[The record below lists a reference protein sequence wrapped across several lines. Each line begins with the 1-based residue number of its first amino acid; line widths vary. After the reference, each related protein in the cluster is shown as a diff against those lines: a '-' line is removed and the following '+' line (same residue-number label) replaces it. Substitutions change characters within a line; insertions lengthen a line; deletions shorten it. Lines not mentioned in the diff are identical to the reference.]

1 MKPQIGEAPDT
12 DIDRL
17 QSRLGVL
24 PEPGPRPVLITISG
38 LPGTGKTHLA
48 RRIGERLPLALLE
61 SDALRKALFP
71 RPDYS
76 PAESARLFRAINR
89 LAAKL
94 LDGGISVLLDATN
107 LTENVRRRYY
117 RMALRHSVPLYLV
130 LVEAPPSLVQRR
142 LKERRNCPGC
152 YSDADWAVYQ
162 KMKSGMERIRRPH
175 YVVDTATD
183 TGPFIMQLVRDIT
196 K

>member
-1 MKPQIGEAPDT
+1 MKPQLREDPDT
-12 DIDRL
+12 DVDRL
-17 QSRLGVL
+17 QRRLGVL
-24 PEPGPRPVLITISG
+24 PEPGTRPVLITISG

-48 RRIGERLPLALLE
+48 RRIGECLPLALLE

-76 PAESARLFRAINR
+76 SGESTRLFRAINR

-117 RMALRHSVPLYLV
+117 RMAQRHAVPLYLV

-142 LKERRNCPGC
+142 LKERQGCPGC
-152 YSDADWAVYQ
+152 HSDADWAVYQ
-162 KMKSGMERIRRPH
+162 QMKSSMERIRRPH
-175 YVVDTATD
+175 YVVDTAADTD
-183 TGPFIMQLVRDIT
+183 PFITQLVRDIT
-196 K
+196 T